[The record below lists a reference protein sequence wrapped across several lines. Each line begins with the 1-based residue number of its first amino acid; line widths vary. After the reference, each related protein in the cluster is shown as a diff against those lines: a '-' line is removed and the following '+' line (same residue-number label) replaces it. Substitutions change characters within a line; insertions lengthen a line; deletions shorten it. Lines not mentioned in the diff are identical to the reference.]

1 MARRQESEHG
11 RRGGGSAFDGRR
23 RPPALLAAHG
33 DAAQIDHRVFDDAS
47 AHPAGRAP
55 RPLPRPLLH
64 PSRHAEQVDGA
75 LRRLRQ
81 FPVPVQAR
89 DVLDG
94 GAAILHLRHHRR
106 HLQSAHRLH
115 RRALRA
121 QRPEPRPAQVAR
133 HAVGALGDPA
143 GDELSRLAMAVRSF
157 LQRVQLALAP
167 GQHRSRCL
175 DRRRQLGALLR
186 HSGQCLDRRAV
197 LHDHVSGG
205 AEIGSR
211 AALRGGGD
219 RRRQLVAAH
228 VVRDAAHD
236 AQHHGHHRAVFP
248 DRDLRQFRHRA
259 HPDRGRADRSHARV
273 RHLGVLDRHSGQR
286 HSARRQRLAVH
297 GARHPSPRERNVM
310 TAAAI
315 TTANAPARKRRYG
328 SMSRDRRWALR
339 WSYFFLTVFAIFFL
353 MPPVYMLITSLKTS
367 AEISAATNPWWVY
380 HPTLGNYVELLTSS
394 QYLTFFR
401 NSALVSVIVVAITML
416 ISVPAAFAL
425 SRMRFWGSAA
435 LATGIFLTYLIPETL
450 LFIPLFK
457 MFALVNEYTGIQL
470 INRWWVLLLL
480 YPTLTVPFCTW
491 IMIGYFAS
499 IPKEL
504 DEAALMDGA
513 NYRQIL
519 TRVFIPVALPG
530 LIAATIF
537 AFTVSWAQFLYP
549 LAFTTSAD
557 QLVLPVGIVTSLI
570 KGDVFNWGQIMTG
583 ALLGAAPPLIIYAFL
598 MDYYIAGL
606 TAGATKG

>member
-1 MARRQESEHG
+1 
-11 RRGGGSAFDGRR
+11 
-23 RPPALLAAHG
+23 
-33 DAAQIDHRVFDDAS
+33 
-47 AHPAGRAP
+47 
-55 RPLPRPLLH
+55 
-64 PSRHAEQVDGA
+64 
-75 LRRLRQ
+75 
-81 FPVPVQAR
+81 
-89 DVLDG
+89 
-94 GAAILHLRHHRR
+94 
-106 HLQSAHRLH
+106 
-115 RRALRA
+115 
-121 QRPEPRPAQVAR
+121 
-133 HAVGALGDPA
+133 
-143 GDELSRLAMAVRSF
+143 
-157 LQRVQLALAP
+157 
-167 GQHRSRCL
+167 
-175 DRRRQLGALLR
+175 
-186 HSGQCLDRRAV
+186 
-197 LHDHVSGG
+197 
-205 AEIGSR
+205 
-211 AALRGGGD
+211 
-219 RRRQLVAAH
+219 
-228 VVRDAAHD
+228 
-236 AQHHGHHRAVFP
+236 
-248 DRDLRQFRHRA
+248 
-259 HPDRGRADRSHARV
+259 
-273 RHLGVLDRHSGQR
+273 
-286 HSARRQRLAVH
+286 
-297 GARHPSPRERNVM
+297 M

-315 TTANAPARKRRYG
+315 TTQARPRRRYG

-380 HPTLGNYVELLTSS
+380 HPTLGNYIELLSSS

-401 NSALVSVIVVAITML
+401 NSALVSVIVVTITML

-425 SRMRFWGSAA
+425 ARMRFWGSTA
-435 LATGIFLTYLIPETL
+435 LATGVFLTYLIPETL

-457 MFALVNEYTGIQL
+457 MFA
-470 INRWWVLLLL
+470 LL